1 MQRVL
6 IVAFDGAVALD
17 IFGPAEVFTAASNHT
32 DRAAYRV
39 EVVTPGGGTTR
50 TSTSVPIV
58 ARDAFAVRPR
68 PGDTILVAGGQ
79 EESILAAMA
88 NQELLAWIRRAAR
101 VAGRV
106 ASVCSGAFLLAAAGL
121 LDGRRATTHW
131 RGCERLGRMF
141 PRVRVDANAIFVSD
155 GPIWTS
161 AGVTTGIDM
170 ALAMV
175 EKDHG
180 RAVADAVA
188 AGLVLYARRP
198 GFQSQ
203 WSEALVSQM
212 EDSSPLGAA
221 VAWIRTHLREASV
234 DTLARASAL
243 SVRTLHRRCH
253 EHLALT
259 PRRLIEK
266 VRVEQARTLL
276 VTTRE
281 SAKTLATRCGFG
293 TAANM
298 KRAFERELGV
308 APAEYRLLHTREEP
322 RRRIAS

>member
-121 LDGRRATTHW
+121 L
-131 RGCERLGRMF
+131 
-141 PRVRVDANAIFVSD
+141 
-155 GPIWTS
+155 
-161 AGVTTGIDM
+161 
-170 ALAMV
+170 
-175 EKDHG
+175 
-180 RAVADAVA
+180 
-188 AGLVLYARRP
+188 
-198 GFQSQ
+198 
-203 WSEALVSQM
+203 
-212 EDSSPLGAA
+212 
-221 VAWIRTHLREASV
+221 
-234 DTLARASAL
+234 
-243 SVRTLHRRCH
+243 
-253 EHLALT
+253 
-259 PRRLIEK
+259 
-266 VRVEQARTLL
+266 
-276 VTTRE
+276 
-281 SAKTLATRCGFG
+281 
-293 TAANM
+293 
-298 KRAFERELGV
+298 
-308 APAEYRLLHTREEP
+308 
-322 RRRIAS
+322 

>member
-1 MQRVL
+1 
-6 IVAFDGAVALD
+6 
-17 IFGPAEVFTAASNHT
+17 
-32 DRAAYRV
+32 
-39 EVVTPGGGTTR
+39 VVTPGGGTTR

-79 EESILAAMA
+79 EESVLAAMA

-170 ALAMV
+170 ALA
-175 EKDHG
+175 
-180 RAVADAVA
+180 
-188 AGLVLYARRP
+188 
-198 GFQSQ
+198 
-203 WSEALVSQM
+203 
-212 EDSSPLGAA
+212 
-221 VAWIRTHLREASV
+221 
-234 DTLARASAL
+234 
-243 SVRTLHRRCH
+243 
-253 EHLALT
+253 
-259 PRRLIEK
+259 
-266 VRVEQARTLL
+266 
-276 VTTRE
+276 
-281 SAKTLATRCGFG
+281 
-293 TAANM
+293 
-298 KRAFERELGV
+298 
-308 APAEYRLLHTREEP
+308 
-322 RRRIAS
+322 